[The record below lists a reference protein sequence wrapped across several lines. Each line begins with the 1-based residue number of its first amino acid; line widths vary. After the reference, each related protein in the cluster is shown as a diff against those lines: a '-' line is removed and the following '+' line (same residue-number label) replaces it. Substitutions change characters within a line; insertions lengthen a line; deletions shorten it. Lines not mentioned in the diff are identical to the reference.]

1 MRNVFCNYIKSFVTS
16 TPKYLNKVPGIK
28 RMHTTRQVYMSKP
41 AVEYINPLTQKLEIL
56 KENKN
61 KSGIYR

>member
-1 MRNVFCNYIKSFVTS
+1 MKMIKNNITGV
-16 TPKYLNKVPGIK
+16 KYYFNIAL
-28 RMHTTRQVYMSKP
+28 QE
-41 AVEYINPLTQKLEIL
+41 ALIL

>member
-1 MRNVFCNYIKSFVTS
+1 MYNYLAVLPVAIYS
-16 TPKYLNKVPGIK
+16 NAE
-28 RMHTTRQVYMSKP
+28 SKKET
-41 AVEYINPLTQKLEIL
+41 VI

>member
-1 MRNVFCNYIKSFVTS
+1 MKNIYMI
-16 TPKYLNKVPGIK
+16 TPIVIYTNADRDKYKF
-28 RMHTTRQVYMSKP
+28 Y
-41 AVEYINPLTQKLEIL
+41 